1 MGGQFRLGRS
11 HSLTETRHNRYWM
24 KLTPLNLTNNLMP
37 LSQFHMSWE
46 GAGAGAG
53 VGGWGVSILLDCGE
67 NLS

>member
-11 HSLTETRHNRYWM
+11 HSLTETGHNRYWM
-24 KLTPLNLTNNLMP
+24 KLTPLNLTNNLVP

-46 GAGAGAG
+46 GAGAG
-53 VGGWGVSILLDCGE
+53 GVSILLDCGD